1 MHLGSFARLS
11 ILMPAALFALCAVSG
26 PAPWYYWR
34 SKVDGVRICAQT
46 TPGPGWDQD
55 GGPYDGPQCST
66 KPRVFLIPV
75 R

>member
-1 MHLGSFARLS
+1 MHLRNFVRLS
-11 ILMPAALFALCAVSG
+11 ILASATLFTLCALAS
-26 PAPWYYWR
+26 PAPWYHWR

-46 TPGPGWDQD
+46 TPGPGWEKD

-66 KPRVFLIPV
+66 KPRVFLIPM